1 DGKMGGFVIGV
12 AVIFAYYVI
21 MYLAEAH
28 AQGHYRAIETAH
40 KLGSANF
47 ALAHLARWWPNIIL
61 GLFGI
66 AALVWR
72 DRFANRQ
79 LPRSFPLVVPQLKG
93 RWNRTRASADPSD
106 DAASTRRPG
115 GTKRKVM
122 IVVRIPKWNLPSAGL
137 LDQYVSRLYLRVVAL
152 AFLALVG

>member
-1 DGKMGGFVIGV
+1 MACFVFAIIGLALGLSVARDGKMGGFVIGV

-40 KLGSANF
+40 RLGSANF
-47 ALAHLARWWPNIIL
+47 ALAHLARWWPNIVL

-72 DRFANRQ
+72 DRFASRQ
-79 LPRSFPLVVPQLKG
+79 LPRSVP
-93 RWNRTRASADPSD
+93 
-106 DAASTRRPG
+106 AASCR
-115 GTKRKVM
+115 
-122 IVVRIPKWNLPSAGL
+122 N
-137 LDQYVSRLYLRVVAL
+137 
-152 AFLALVG
+152 